1 MPTVKL
7 IVEYDGTAYAG
18 WQRQPDQPTIQEAL
32 ETAVKQ
38 LTQIDVS
45 VLGAGRTDAGVHALG
60 QVVSFR
66 IEKNWTPDEWTK
78 GMNARLA
85 KDITV
90 RTAAIMP
97 DDFHAR
103 HAARGKLYQYRIL
116 NRSERPAVG
125 RSYVWHVHKQLDHE
139 AMRQAASTLVG
150 LHDFTSFEGT
160 LTDNEDPLCHLQ
172 QLSLRRDGDHLII
185 DAYANRFLKH
195 MVRAI
200 VGTLVEVGHG
210 KRSMHEMVVILDAKD
225 RTRAGRTAPAHGL
238 FLMRVDYEDAATIPS
253 DNS

>member
-18 WQRQPDQPTIQEAL
+18 WQRQPDQLTIQEAL

-103 HAARGKLYQYRIL
+103 HAARGKLGRDRQCRVDV
-116 NRSERPAVG
+116 RSG
-125 RSYVWHVHKQLDHE
+125 RDH
-139 AMRQAASTLVG
+139 RAASRRKVG
-150 LHDFTSFEGT
+150 G
-160 LTDNEDPLCHLQ
+160 
-172 QLSLRRDGDHLII
+172 G
-185 DAYANRFLKH
+185 
-195 MVRAI
+195 
-200 VGTLVEVGHG
+200 
-210 KRSMHEMVVILDAKD
+210 
-225 RTRAGRTAPAHGL
+225 AHGGG
-238 FLMRVDYEDAATIPS
+238 AH
-253 DNS
+253 